1 MHSEDPLEEA
11 GADVNSRTAT
21 GILLLIIAGLI
32 ALGIF
37 VPGSRTA
44 LALIL
49 GIILLIMLHEFG
61 HYWTAKRAGMK
72 VTEFFVGFGPRLWS
86 FRRGET
92 EYGVKAIPAGGYVR
106 IIGMTNMEEVDPE
119 DEPRTYRQATTGK
132 RLMVILAGVTVNLFI
147 AFLLFFVVIA
157 GQGRIADG
165 PSTTV
170 SRVVA
175 GSAAQDAGLKAGDKI
190 VAADGTAVAGNWDAL
205 KAVIEKNGGQP
216 ISITVERNGSTVEL
230 TATPKEQDGQGFL
243 GVGPTTAFKDVGVLA
258 AIPQSFTTIGNVTE
272 ATWNGLVDR
281 FSPSGVQQT
290 AKQSFTSA
298 APAAGSTEDQNRP
311 QTVIGFVNNGSQI
324 ADGNVW
330 SILWLL
336 AALSLVLAI
345 FNLIPLLPLDGGHA
359 VIAVY
364 EGVAS
369 KVKHRRVFAD
379 YRKALSVSL
388 LLLSPLLFLSLSAMV
403 LDIRQLGS

>member
-1 MHSEDPLEEA
+1 MRDPLEEA
-11 GADVNSRTAT
+11 GVDVNSRTAT
-21 GILLLIIAGLI
+21 GVLVAVLVGLV
-32 ALGIF
+32 ALGVF

-44 LALIL
+44 LALIA

-61 HYWTAKRAGMK
+61 HFWTAKRAGMK

-132 RLMVILAGVTVNLFI
+132 RLMVILAGVTVNLVI
-147 AFLLFFVVIA
+147 AFLLFFLVIA
-157 GQGRIADG
+157 GQGRVADG

-170 SRVVA
+170 SRIVS
-175 GSAAQDAGLKAGDKI
+175 GSAADEAGLRPGDTLVAVNGQQLAG
-190 VAADGTAVAGNWDAL
+190 WDQL
-205 KAVIEKNGGQP
+205 KAAIEKSGGQTLTL
-216 ISITVERNGSTVEL
+216 TVERDGQPVEV
-230 TATPKEQDGQGFL
+230 TATPQEQSGQGFL

-258 AIPQSFTTIGNVTE
+258 AIPQAATTIGNVTE
-272 ATWNGLVDR
+272 ATFDGLKNR
-281 FSPSGVQQT
+281 ISPSGVSET

-298 APAAGSTEDQNRP
+298 APEAGSTADLNRP
-311 QTVIGFVNNGSQI
+311 QTIIGFVDNGSDI
-324 ADGNVW
+324 AQGNVW

-336 AALSLVLAI
+336 AALSLVLAL

-369 KVKHRRVFAD
+369 KVQHRRVFAD

-403 LDIRQLGS
+403 LDIRNLGS

>member
-1 MHSEDPLEEA
+1 MRDPLEEA
-11 GADVNSRTAT
+11 GVDVNSRTAT
-21 GILLLIIAGLI
+21 GILLLFVAGLI
-32 ALGIF
+32 ALGVF

-49 GIILLIMLHEFG
+49 GIVLLIMLHEFG

-72 VTEFFVGFGPRLWS
+72 VTEFFLGFGPRLWS
-86 FRRGET
+86 FRKGET
-92 EYGVKAIPAGGYVR
+92 EYGVKALPLGGYVR

-119 DEPRTYRQATTGK
+119 DEPRTYRQQTTGK
-132 RLMVILAGVTVNLFI
+132 RLMVILAGVTVNLVI

-157 GQGRIADG
+157 GQGRVADG

-170 SRVVA
+170 SRVLA
-175 GSAAQDAGLKAGDKI
+175 GSAAEAAGIRPGDEI
-190 VAADGTAVAGNWDAL
+190 VAIDGQALRGNWDTL
-205 KAVIEKNGGQP
+205 KTAIEKSGGQE
-216 ISITVERNGSTVEL
+216 ITIVVERDGQAVEL
-230 TATPKEQDGQGFL
+230 TATPKEQKGQGFL
-243 GVGPTTAFKDVGVLA
+243 GVGPSTAFRSVGVLA
-258 AIPQSFTTIGNVTE
+258 AVPQAATTMGDVTT
-272 ATWNGLVDR
+272 ATFDGLKQR
-281 FSPSGVQQT
+281 ISPSGVSET
-290 AKQSFTSA
+290 AKQSFTGA

-311 QTVIGFVNNGSQI
+311 QTVIGFVDNGSQI

-359 VIAVY
+359 VIAIY
-364 EGVAS
+364 EGIAS